1 MRTDTATVIYCDP
14 RTLEGDRPAPP
25 LVAPFDVT
33 DCISLAWDRV
43 AAAVASMPPRTRKS
57 PKRRA
62 IIARAVRS
70 LETEVSAA
78 GSQDR
83 PRLAPA
89 PRTTPASPRLGPP
102 RRGLAPFPARL
113 VVHLV
118 VCAILHNPRR
128 FLTLSL
134 LRPLGPPR
142 MGFPSQG

>member
-78 GSQDR
+78 GLPLEAVPRVQIEIG
-83 PRLAPA
+83 RLALKIGRA
-89 PRTTPASPRLGPP
+89 
-102 RRGLAPFPARL
+102 
-113 VVHLV
+113 
-118 VCAILHNPRR
+118 
-128 FLTLSL
+128 
-134 LRPLGPPR
+134 
-142 MGFPSQG
+142 